1 MIINLKEN
9 VVYES
14 FESQDDMMSKII
26 KMIIES
32 RTDKILF
39 KGSVE
44 NINLKTMKKVLLSD
58 YTEKV
63 KPELVRDMFNEF
75 TSKDINKNNCIIY
88 KI

>member
-1 MIINLKEN
+1 MIVNLKEN

-14 FESQDDMMSKII
+14 FENQDDMMSRII

-39 KGSVE
+39 KGSVS
-44 NINLKTMKKVLLSD
+44 NINLKTMRKVLLSD
-58 YTEKV
+58 YTEKI
-63 KPELVRDMFNEF
+63 KPELVRNMFEEF
-75 TSKDINKNNCIIY
+75 TSKDTNKNNCIIY